1 MPKKPTKSASTA
13 RTAPQLDPALAPVV
27 AAFARDRRV
36 STGRIF
42 VSTGL
47 KVDGK
52 VFAFVRQ
59 GTLVLKLP
67 QARVA
72 ELIAVGDG
80 APFDRGRGTPMREWV
95 SIASGHGDWVA
106 LAKEARAFVATVK

>member
-1 MPKKPTKSASTA
+1 MSTA
-13 RTAPQLDPALAPVV
+13 
-27 AAFARDRRV
+27 
-36 STGRIF
+36 RIF

-72 ELIAVGDG
+72 ELIAAGDG
-80 APFDRGRGTPMREWV
+80 APVARGRGAPMREWV
-95 SIASGHGDWVA
+95 SIASGRGDWVA